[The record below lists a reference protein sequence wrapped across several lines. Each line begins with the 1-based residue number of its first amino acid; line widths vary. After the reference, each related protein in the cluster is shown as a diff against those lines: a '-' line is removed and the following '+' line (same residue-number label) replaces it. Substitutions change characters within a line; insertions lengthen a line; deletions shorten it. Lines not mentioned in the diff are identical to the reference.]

1 MSTFVPFNSPCEIVD
16 QTIYDNR
23 IFPTYRTVDVV
34 GVRNLK
40 VDSIN
45 FKNDKGQIINLARAT
60 GTNKENVKLL
70 LDSFTNEGY
79 DTSKIPPIVEESD
92 NCLYDGFSRQESL
105 LIKNHDVAPYLVV
118 RRKSGYT
125 IDDVIDEIGL
135 GANNHSQSK
144 KASILDFK
152 KRLERY
158 VILRNE
164 NNIETTTND
173 AIKWF
178 GGIPNAFSDKQIED
192 AIDDVFNTR
201 RASVNM
207 EAFTKKQAQEK
218 GAELLNKSKKSVVA
232 INKGYNKGSSTTYM
246 SRAMLEILDY
256 YDKHGHT
263 PSVIAFLQNVPA
275 EEAESYRKELRKAIE
290 RVNRL
295 FARVADN
302 YKEGQLYD
310 FVKFEGFIPQII
322 DEETDLI
329 N

>member
-1 MSTFVPFNSPCEIVD
+1 MSTFVPFNSPCDVVD
-16 QTIYDNR
+16 TLIYENR
-23 IFPTYRTVDVV
+23 QFPTYRTVEVV

-70 LDSFTNEGY
+70 LDSLTNQGY

-105 LIKNHDVAPYLVV
+105 LIKNHDIAPYLVV
-118 RRKSGYT
+118 KRKSGYT
-125 IDDVIDEIGL
+125 SEDVIDEIGL

-144 KASILDFK
+144 KATIVDFK
-152 KRLERY
+152 KRLQRY
-158 VILRNE
+158 VMLRDE

-178 GGIPNAFSDKQIED
+178 GGIPHAFNDKQIED
-192 AIDDVFNTR
+192 AIDDVFNSK

-232 INKGYNKGSSTTYM
+232 INKTPKGSSSTYM
-246 SRAMLEILDY
+246 SRAILEILEY
-256 YDKHGHT
+256 YDEYGEN

-275 EEAESYRKELRKAIE
+275 EEAESFRKQLREEAE

-302 YKEGQLYD
+302 YKKKNVKYD
-310 FVKFEGFIPQII
+310 FIKLEGFIPQII
-322 DEETDLI
+322 DEETELVD
-329 N
+329 

>member
-1 MSTFVPFNSPCEIVD
+1 MSTFVPFNSPCDVVD
-16 QTIYDNR
+16 TLIYENR
-23 IFPTYRTVDVV
+23 QFPTYRTVEVV

-70 LDSFTNEGY
+70 LDSLTNQGY
-79 DTSKIPPIVEESD
+79 DTSKIPPIVEKSD

-105 LIKNHDVAPYLVV
+105 IIKNHDVAPYLVV
-118 RRKSGYT
+118 KRKSGYT
-125 IDDVIDEIGL
+125 IEDVIDEIGL

-144 KASILDFK
+144 KANIVDFK
-152 KRLERY
+152 KRLQRY
-158 VILRNE
+158 VMLRDE

-178 GGIPNAFSDKQIED
+178 GGIPHAFNDKQIED
-192 AIDDVFNTR
+192 AIDDVFNSK

-218 GAELLNKSKKSVVA
+218 GAELLNKSKKSVIA
-232 INKGYNKGSSTTYM
+232 INKTNKGSSSTYM
-246 SRAMLEILDY
+246 SRAILEILEY
-256 YDKHGHT
+256 YDEYGEN

-275 EEAESYRKELRKAIE
+275 EEAESFRKKLREEAE

-302 YKEGQLYD
+302 YRRGKKYD
-310 FVKFEGFIPQII
+310 FIKLEGFIPQII
-322 DEETDLI
+322 DEETDLVD
-329 N
+329 

>member
-1 MSTFVPFNSPCEIVD
+1 MSTFVPFNSPCDVVD
-16 QTIYDNR
+16 TLIYENR
-23 IFPTYRTVDVV
+23 QFPTYRTVEVV

-45 FKNDKGQIINLARAT
+45 FKNDKRQIINLARAT

-70 LDSFTNEGY
+70 LDSLTNQGY

-105 LIKNHDVAPYLVV
+105 IIKNHDVAPYLVV
-118 RRKSGYT
+118 KRKSGYT
-125 IDDVIDEIGL
+125 IEDVIDEIGL

-144 KASILDFK
+144 KATIVDFK
-152 KRLERY
+152 KRLQRY
-158 VILRNE
+158 VMLRDE
-164 NNIETTTND
+164 NSIETTTND

-178 GGIPNAFSDKQIED
+178 GGIPHAFNDKQIED
-192 AIDDVFNTR
+192 AIDNVFNSK

-232 INKGYNKGSSTTYM
+232 INKTKSGGSSTYM
-246 SRAMLEILDY
+246 SRAILEILEY
-256 YDKHGHT
+256 YDEYGEN

-275 EEAESYRKELRKAIE
+275 EEAESFRKQLREEAE

-302 YKEGQLYD
+302 YRREKKYD
-310 FVKFEGFIPQII
+310 FIKLEGFIPQII
-322 DEETDLI
+322 DEETDLVD
-329 N
+329 

>member
-1 MSTFVPFNSPCEIVD
+1 MSTFVPFNSPCDVVD
-16 QTIYDNR
+16 TLIYENR
-23 IFPTYRTVDVV
+23 QFPTYRTVEVV

-70 LDSFTNEGY
+70 LDSLTNHGY
-79 DTSKIPPIVEESD
+79 ETSKIPPIVEESD
-92 NCLYDGFSRQESL
+92 ICLYDGFSRQESL
-105 LIKNHDVAPYLVV
+105 IIKNHDVAPYLVV
-118 RRKSGYT
+118 KRKSGYT
-125 IDDVIDEIGL
+125 IEDVIDEIGL

-144 KASILDFK
+144 KATIVDFK
-152 KRLERY
+152 KRLQRY
-158 VILRNE
+158 VMLRDE
-164 NNIETTTND
+164 NSIETTTND

-178 GGIPNAFSDKQIED
+178 GGIPHAFNDKQIED
-192 AIDDVFNTR
+192 AIDNVFNSK

-232 INKGYNKGSSTTYM
+232 INKTKSGGSSTYM
-246 SRAMLEILDY
+246 SRAILEILEY
-256 YDKHGHT
+256 YDEYGEN

-275 EEAESYRKELRKAIE
+275 EEAESFRKQLREEAE

-302 YKEGQLYD
+302 YRREKKYD
-310 FVKFEGFIPQII
+310 FIKLEGFIPQII
-322 DEETDLI
+322 DEETDLVD
-329 N
+329 

>member
-1 MSTFVPFNSPCEIVD
+1 MSTFVPFNSPCDVVD
-16 QTIYDNR
+16 TLIYENR
-23 IFPTYRTVDVV
+23 QFPTYRTVEVV

-45 FKNDKGQIINLARAT
+45 FKNDKGQIINLARAN

-70 LDSFTNEGY
+70 LDSLTNQGY

-105 LIKNHDVAPYLVV
+105 IIKNHDVAPYLVV
-118 RRKSGYT
+118 KRKSGYT
-125 IDDVIDEIGL
+125 IEDVIDEIGL

-144 KASILDFK
+144 KATIVDFK
-152 KRLERY
+152 KRLQRY
-158 VILRNE
+158 VMLRDE
-164 NNIETTTND
+164 NSIETTTND

-178 GGIPNAFSDKQIED
+178 GGIPHAFNDKQIED
-192 AIDDVFNTR
+192 AIDNVFNSK

-232 INKGYNKGSSTTYM
+232 INKTKSGGSSTYM
-246 SRAMLEILDY
+246 SRAILEILEY
-256 YDKHGHT
+256 YDEYGEN

-275 EEAESYRKELRKAIE
+275 EEAESFRKQLREEAE

-302 YKEGQLYD
+302 YRREKKYD
-310 FVKFEGFIPQII
+310 FIKLEGFIPQII
-322 DEETDLI
+322 DEETDLVD
-329 N
+329 

>member
-1 MSTFVPFNSPCEIVD
+1 MSTFVPFNSPCDVVD
-16 QTIYDNR
+16 TLIYENR
-23 IFPTYRTVDVV
+23 QFPTYRTVEVV

-70 LDSFTNEGY
+70 LDSLTNQGY

-105 LIKNHDVAPYLVV
+105 IIKNHDVAPYLVV
-118 RRKSGYT
+118 KRKSGYT
-125 IDDVIDEIGL
+125 IEDVIDEIGL

-144 KASILDFK
+144 KATIVDFK
-152 KRLERY
+152 KRLQRY
-158 VILRNE
+158 VMLRDE
-164 NNIETTTND
+164 NSIETTTND

-178 GGIPNAFSDKQIED
+178 GGIPHAFNDKQIED
-192 AIDDVFNTR
+192 AIDDVFNSK

-218 GAELLNKSKKSVVA
+218 GAELLNKSKKSVIA
-232 INKGYNKGSSTTYM
+232 INKTKSGGSSTYM
-246 SRAMLEILDY
+246 SRAILEILEY
-256 YDKHGHT
+256 YDEYGEN

-275 EEAESYRKELRKAIE
+275 EEAESFRKQLREEAE

-302 YKEGQLYD
+302 YRREKKYD
-310 FVKFEGFIPQII
+310 FIKLEGFIPQII
-322 DEETDLI
+322 DEETDLVD
-329 N
+329 

>member
-1 MSTFVPFNSPCEIVD
+1 MSTFVPFNSPCDVVD
-16 QTIYDNR
+16 TLIYENR
-23 IFPTYRTVDVV
+23 QFPTYRTVEVV

-70 LDSFTNEGY
+70 LDSLTNQGY

-105 LIKNHDVAPYLVV
+105 IIKNHDVAPYLVV
-118 RRKSGYT
+118 KRKSGYT
-125 IDDVIDEIGL
+125 IEDVIDEIGL

-144 KASILDFK
+144 KATIVDFK
-152 KRLERY
+152 KRLQRY
-158 VILRNE
+158 VMLRDE
-164 NNIETTTND
+164 NSIETTTND

-178 GGIPNAFSDKQIED
+178 GGIPHAFNDKQIED
-192 AIDDVFNTR
+192 AIDNVFNSK

-232 INKGYNKGSSTTYM
+232 INKT
-246 SRAMLEILDY
+246 I
-256 YDKHGHT
+256 
-263 PSVIAFLQNVPA
+263 
-275 EEAESYRKELRKAIE
+275 
-290 RVNRL
+290 
-295 FARVADN
+295 
-302 YKEGQLYD
+302 
-310 FVKFEGFIPQII
+310 
-322 DEETDLI
+322 
-329 N
+329 

>member
-1 MSTFVPFNSPCEIVD
+1 MSTFVPFNSPCDVVD
-16 QTIYDNR
+16 TLIYENR
-23 IFPTYRTVDVV
+23 QFPTYRTVEVV

-70 LDSFTNEGY
+70 LDSLTNQGY

-105 LIKNHDVAPYLVV
+105 IIKNHDVAPYLVV
-118 RRKSGYT
+118 KRKSGYT
-125 IDDVIDEIGL
+125 IEDVIDEIGL

-144 KASILDFK
+144 KATIVDFK
-152 KRLERY
+152 KRLQRY
-158 VILRNE
+158 VMLRDE
-164 NNIETTTND
+164 NSIETTTND

-178 GGIPNAFSDKQIED
+178 GGIPHAFNDKQIED
-192 AIDDVFNTR
+192 AIDNVFNSK

-232 INKGYNKGSSTTYM
+232 INKTKSGGSSTYM
-246 SRAMLEILDY
+246 SRAILEILEY
-256 YDKHGHT
+256 YDEYGEN

-275 EEAESYRKELRKAIE
+275 EEAESFRKQLREEAE

-302 YKEGQLYD
+302 YRREKKYD
-310 FVKFEGFIPQII
+310 FIKLEGFIPQII
-322 DEETDLI
+322 DEETDLVD
-329 N
+329 

>member
-1 MSTFVPFNSPCEIVD
+1 MSTFVPFNSPCDVVD
-16 QTIYDNR
+16 TLIYENR
-23 IFPTYRTVDVV
+23 QFPTYRTVEVV

-70 LDSFTNEGY
+70 LDSLTNQGY

-105 LIKNHDVAPYLVV
+105 IIKNHDVAPYLVV
-118 RRKSGYT
+118 KRKSGYT
-125 IDDVIDEIGL
+125 IEDVIDEIGL

-144 KASILDFK
+144 KATIVDFK
-152 KRLERY
+152 KRLQRY
-158 VILRNE
+158 VMLRDE

-178 GGIPNAFSDKQIED
+178 GGIPHAFNDKQIED
-192 AIDDVFNTR
+192 AIDDVFNSK

-218 GAELLNKSKKSVVA
+218 GAELLNKSKKSVIA
-232 INKGYNKGSSTTYM
+232 INKTKSGGSSTYM
-246 SRAMLEILDY
+246 SRAILEILEY
-256 YDKHGHT
+256 YDEYGEN

-275 EEAESYRKELRKAIE
+275 EEAESFRKQLREEAE

-302 YKEGQLYD
+302 YRREKKYD
-310 FVKFEGFIPQII
+310 FIKLEGFIPQII
-322 DEETDLI
+322 DEETDLVD
-329 N
+329 